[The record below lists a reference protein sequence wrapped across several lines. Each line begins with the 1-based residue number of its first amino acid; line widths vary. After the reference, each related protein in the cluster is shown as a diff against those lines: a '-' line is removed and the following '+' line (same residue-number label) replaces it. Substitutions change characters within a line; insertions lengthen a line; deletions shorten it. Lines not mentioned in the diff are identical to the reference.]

1 MATVNAIRR
10 RDLIE
15 GAGDVERAR
24 ARVKKLAAFSPGEYI
39 IANRQTGERISIKS
53 PVKQI
58 VFQIGYDEKDLNA
71 RAELFRRCGHQ
82 VMSVAENEAAKRA
95 LTSIQ
100 NVDVFVVGHTAPE
113 ETIQECHIVLSANAA
128 AGFDDVIHVE
138 NFWES
143 VARPYADR
151 QITRTC
157 VENVVRRLRLNRR
170 AGIDV
175 PVWKVILEASIEV
188 RSAIIYATL
197 IDVVALLPVFL
208 MKGLSGSF
216 FQPLVLSYAL
226 AVMAS
231 LAVALTITPALALIL
246 LGLMGSAIAFSIA
259 IYLAYLMPHP
269 FDHDLIRE
277 CTCKMHSKMY
287 PSF

>member
-1 MATVNAIRR
+1 YWRGARR
-10 RDLIE
+10 GAKEHNMSKSAKAKGWTGSPTCDSILPVGSKHSRSQLAMSQQFDICKMESDGSLRLIE

-113 ETIQECHIVLSANAA
+113 ETRKEMVDWLKAN
-128 AGFDDVIHVE
+128 FPKI
-138 NFWES
+138 
-143 VARPYADR
+143 
-151 QITRTC
+151 
-157 VENVVRRLRLNRR
+157 
-170 AGIDV
+170 
-175 PVWKVILEASIEV
+175 K
-188 RSAIIYATL
+188 
-197 IDVVALLPVFL
+197 VVALIPSASRPLASADFNIVL
-208 MKGLSGSF
+208 NDWDEWLS
-216 FQPLVLSYAL
+216 LL
-226 AVMAS
+226 AAATS
-231 LAVALTITPALALIL
+231 
-246 LGLMGSAIAFSIA
+246 
-259 IYLAYLMPHP
+259 
-269 FDHDLIRE
+269 
-277 CTCKMHSKMY
+277 
-287 PSF
+287 